1 LTIPDILD
9 DHVKS
14 LGVPAYYGAMFG
26 HIGRQFT
33 LPVGVQVEI
42 DADAGTLTMLETAVV

>member
-1 LTIPDILD
+1 
-9 DHVKS
+9 
-14 LGVPAYYGAMFG
+14 MFG

-42 DADAGTLTMLETAVV
+42 DADAGTLTMLEAAVV